1 MNLSFALA
9 LWAAFDTRA
18 AVIDFLITLGLT
30 IYLAQSTL
38 LTISLENDW
47 LYVGGAKI
55 ESKFIES
62 IDVLDKSE
70 ISLLRTQHA
79 DPNAYLDLRFWVPR
93 GIKINLNDSRD
104 YTPYWLV
111 STNNGAK
118 IKEALRK

>member
-18 AVIDFLITLGLT
+18 AVIDFLITLGIT
-30 IYLAQSTL
+30 IYLSRSTL
-38 LTISLENDW
+38 LRISLENDW
-47 LYVGGAKI
+47 LYIGGAKI

-70 ISLLRTQHA
+70 ISLLRTQNA

-111 STNNGAK
+111 STNDGAK